1 MRVGAI
7 PFSLAPFALV
17 LAVPLVLALVLAT
30 ALELGAPAL
39 FVPAVPAPDDCAP
52 GLVPAVLELAL
63 GLEGVSSGAGRR
75 LPRSALPSSIACFF
89 AFSSVAFPVV
99 VAAFSG
105 APPVPLV

>member
-1 MRVGAI
+1 MRVSAI
-7 PFSLAPFALV
+7 PFGRPPFALV
-17 LAVPLVLALVLAT
+17 LAAPLVLVLAV
-30 ALELGAPAL
+30 ALALTPAL

-75 LPRSALPSSIACFF
+75 LPRFAFPSSVACFF

-99 VAAFSG
+99 AAFSG
-105 APPVPLV
+105 APPLPFV